1 MMNNIDVKRKGPSYS
16 FCHVTE

>member
-1 MMNNIDVKRKGPSYS
+1 MNNIDVKRKGPSYS